1 MEISI
6 SFAIDLDDDDDMR
19 EKLEQTR
26 VEKRS
31 TPLKCAKN
39 AQDREFQD
47 ILTRKMGN
55 AREDS
60 LCEQR
65 VLKQIFCFLY
75 QDRLGREMVID
86 MVKVRNGEMRANSG
100 ITKSSKKGIS
110 SLNVNVNPSA

>member
-1 MEISI
+1 MGISI

-19 EKLEQTR
+19 EKLEQMR

-31 TPLKCAKN
+31 TPSKRAKN

-60 LCEQR
+60 LCEQS

-75 QDRLGREMVID
+75 QRQAGPRGGD
-86 MVKVRNGEMRANSG
+86 
-100 ITKSSKKGIS
+100 
-110 SLNVNVNPSA
+110 